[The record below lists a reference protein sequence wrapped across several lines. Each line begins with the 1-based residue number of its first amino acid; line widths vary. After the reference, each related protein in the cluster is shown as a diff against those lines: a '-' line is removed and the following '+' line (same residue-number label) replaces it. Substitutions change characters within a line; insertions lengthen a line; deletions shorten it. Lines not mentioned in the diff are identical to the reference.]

1 MVIKV
6 HSSLCKDNFC
16 CTFFAVKPSNM
27 TIFAKKYCIELSNS
41 LTMPTVE
48 FMVTY
53 LKISISLE
61 KYHAQL
67 HL

>member
-1 MVIKV
+1 
-6 HSSLCKDNFC
+6 
-16 CTFFAVKPSNM
+16 M

-41 LTMPTVE
+41 FTMPTVE

-53 LKISISLE
+53 LKISISVE